1 MLALSL
7 SLAACVGWGV
17 ADFLGG
23 LKSRR
28 LPALAVLFQANLFGT
43 LLIALL
49 VALRAEAPPLSINL
63 GWAVLGGVTAVVAMY
78 ALYQGLAEGN
88 MAIVAPISATGVL
101 LPVIWGIARGEALSP
116 LQIGGMATAV
126 VGALFAAY
134 ENGGASH
141 DREAGHVRRQ
151 LSRSPIAKGAGWAAA
166 SAFAVGFYLI
176 FMERAS
182 QADPYWAAFIMRCAY
197 GSALYALVA
206 ATATVMAIGRPH
218 YPAIICIG
226 VVDALAGFA
235 YALATTKGLLSIVA
249 VVGAVYP
256 VVTVLLAAMVLG
268 ERPQRL
274 QWFGVVLAVVGIC
287 LISA

>member
-1 MLALSL
+1 MFALSL

-28 LPALAVLFQANLFGT
+28 LPALAVLFQANLFGIA
-43 LLIALL
+43 LIAVL
-49 VALRAEAPPLSINL
+49 VAVRGEALPFSPGL
-63 GWAVLGGVTAVVAMY
+63 GWAVLGGITAVAAMFT
-78 ALYQGLAEGN
+78 LYRGLAEGT

-101 LPVIWGIARGEALSP
+101 LPVIWGLGRGDILSP
-116 LQIGGMATAV
+116 LQLVGMGAAV
-126 VGALFAAY
+126 VGAIFAAC
-134 ENGGASH
+134 ESGGST
-141 DREAGHVRRQ
+141 
-151 LSRSPIAKGAGWAAA
+151 SRKRMAKGAGWAAA
-166 SAFAVGFYLI
+166 SALAVGFYLL

-182 QADPYWAAFIMRCAY
+182 RVDPYWAAFIMRCAY
-197 GSALYALVA
+197 GSVLYALVV
-206 ATATVMAIGRPH
+206 ATATAQAIGRPH

-226 VVDALAGFA
+226 VVDALAGFS

-249 VVGAVYP
+249 VVGALYP

-274 QWFGVVLAVVGIC
+274 QWLGVMLAVVGIGF
-287 LISA
+287 ISI

>member
-1 MLALSL
+1 MFALSL

-28 LPALAVLFQANLFGT
+28 LPALAVLFQANLFGIV
-43 LLIALL
+43 LIAAL
-49 VALRAEAPPLSINL
+49 VAVRGEAPPLSPGL
-63 GWAVLGGVTAVVAMY
+63 GWAVLGGVTAVAAMFT
-78 ALYQGLAEGN
+78 LYRGLAEGT

-101 LPVIWGIARGEALSP
+101 LPVIWGLARGDILSP
-116 LQIGGMATAV
+116 LQLGGMGTAV
-126 VGALFAAY
+126 VGAIFAAC
-134 ENGGASH
+134 ESGGI
-141 DREAGHVRRQ
+141 E
-151 LSRSPIAKGAGWAAA
+151 SRNRMAKGAGWAAA
-166 SAFAVGFYLI
+166 SALAVGFYLL

-182 QADPYWAAFIMRCAY
+182 RVDPYWAAFIMRCAY
-197 GSALYALVA
+197 GSALYTLVV
-206 ATATVMAIGRPH
+206 ATATTQTIGRPH

-226 VVDALAGFA
+226 VVDALAGFS

-249 VVGAVYP
+249 VVGALYP

-274 QWFGVVLAVVGIC
+274 QWLGVVLAVVGIGF
-287 LISA
+287 ISI